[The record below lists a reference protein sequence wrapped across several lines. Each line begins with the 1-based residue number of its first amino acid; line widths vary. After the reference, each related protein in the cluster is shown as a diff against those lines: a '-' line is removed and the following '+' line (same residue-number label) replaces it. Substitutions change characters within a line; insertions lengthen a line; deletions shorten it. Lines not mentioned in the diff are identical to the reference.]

1 MADTILLRNVRARRL
16 VALDQKSAQALGDI
30 VRMRILEVL
39 GHRPMSAE
47 ELTKALGNSGYKKAI
62 TTIRHHLDALK
73 SAGLIEATKMVEVR
87 GAVMKYYAPTV
98 RAYSFEVPSKFDDTH
113 ARLILDTSA
122 RIQKILKGILG
133 DKKFLAESEQNGMEC
148 SICKGN
154 HFRDYA
160 AAEIFNHAL
169 VQAMERSWHA
179 ENASEKQAKVGST
192 KPT

>member
-39 GHRPMSAE
+39 GHKPMSAE
-47 ELTKALGNSGYKKAI
+47 ELTKALGNAGHKKAI
-62 TTIRHHLDALK
+62 TTVRHHLDALK

-98 RAYSFEVPSKFDDTH
+98 RAFSFEVPSRFDDTH

-133 DKKFLAESEQNGMEC
+133 DKKFLAESEQNGVEC

-154 HFRDYA
+154 HFREYA
-160 AAEIFNHAL
+160 VTEIVNHAL
-169 VQAMERSWHA
+169 VQAMEGNGHA
-179 ENASEKQAKVGST
+179 ENVIEKAGST
-192 KPT
+192 KPK